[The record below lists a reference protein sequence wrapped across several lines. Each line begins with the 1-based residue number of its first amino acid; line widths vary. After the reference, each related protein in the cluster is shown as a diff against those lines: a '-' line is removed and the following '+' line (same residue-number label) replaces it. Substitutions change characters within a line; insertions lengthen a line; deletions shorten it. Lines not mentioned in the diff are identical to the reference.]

1 MTAKI
6 GLTDVIIHAP
16 HGFFEEEHAMGN
28 TFSIDVE
35 VDAEIGGAAHDDD
48 LGQTVNYATIYYLL
62 KAEMKKPTQLLEAL
76 AYRMAG
82 RIADQFDNVTAV
94 NLRLHKLNPPLGG
107 KVGSSYVEVNVRSS
121 LGGGARGWDSGINQP
136 RTFEDEY
143 VPHFDADGPFS
154 RPGGGGSMTGAP
166 RRPSS
171 LPPGLDLPPLPTDD
185 TPLPWHIDEYD
196 EGLAVPS
203 PFEPHAVSDEDL
215 PLDDFELPD
224 DFEEGAYSEEDL
236 AGLEDFDPRDLPDMG
251 GFKFNFKDLDLP
263 EFDPDD
269 RG

>member
-6 GLTDVIIHAP
+6 GLKDVIIHAP
-16 HGFFEEEHAMGN
+16 HGYFEEEHLMGN

-35 VDAEIGGAAHDDD
+35 VDAEIGGAASEDD

-62 KAEMKKPTQLLEAL
+62 KAEMKQPTLLLEAL

-82 RIADQFDNVTAV
+82 RIADQFDNVSAV
-94 NLRLHKLNPPLGG
+94 KLRLHKLNPPLGG
-107 KVGSSYVEVNVRSS
+107 KVGASYVEVSVRSP
-121 LGGGARGWDSGINQP
+121 LGGNYGDWGTGVNRP

-166 RRPSS
+166 RRPTS
-171 LPPGLDLPPLPTDD
+171 LPPGIPIPTEED
-185 TPLPWHIDEYD
+185 PLPWHDVEYD
-196 EGLAVPS
+196 ESLAIPS
-203 PFEPHAVSDEDL
+203 PLEPHAVSDDDL

-224 DFEEGAYSEEDL
+224 DFPGESF
-236 AGLEDFDPRDLPDMG
+236 AGTIDFDPDELPDIG
-251 GFKFNFKDLDLP
+251 GFEFNFDDLDLP
-263 EFDPDD
+263 DFDLKD
-269 RG
+269 